1 MVWDIASSY
10 AHEKKRKC
18 VAPFYKKNMCIHI
31 HMSLKK
37 IHQVMKKHDLGGA
50 TIKFVPPQIHSIHF
64 VKNVVLVF
72 HHFA

>member
-31 HMSLKK
+31 HMFLKK
-37 IHQVMKKHDLGGA
+37 ILDLGGA
-50 TIKFVPPQIHSIHF
+50 IIKFVPPQIHSIHF